1 MALNA
6 LGIVHHG
13 EILVGIFRDVPKDHW
28 LNPLITEAV
37 KRKII
42 STDRPLFQPN
52 NNVTKAEFLAI
63 FALAA
68 GEKMSTN
75 STKRWKDVD
84 PQHWSQP
91 YAEFAFRKKLFGTT
105 INGDTFGP
113 NEPVTRGEIAQAMYL
128 YLQDI

>member
-1 MALNA
+1 MALNT

-13 EILVGIFRDVPKDHW
+13 EILVGIFKDVPKDHW

-42 STDRPLFQPN
+42 STDKPLFNPN

-63 FALAA
+63 FAIAA
-68 GEKMSTN
+68 GEKMPQKISKT
-75 STKRWKDVD
+75 WKDVD
-84 PQHWSQP
+84 PKHWSQK
-91 YAEFAFRKKLFGTT
+91 YAEFAFRKKLFDN

-113 NEPVTRGEIAQAMYL
+113 NDPVTRGEIAQAMYL
-128 YLQDI
+128 YLKNI